1 MGTPVNAADAP
12 LPSRHILSRAQ
23 ILFLLLLP
31 LALLLYVWL
40 AARGVLGQAEY
51 TRPAMV
57 AAEVEPN
64 GAALYIQHCA
74 RCHGERGNA
83 NGITSPSLDPPA
95 RRFGEEK
102 FQLATTQNSI
112 PADDDLLYVIR
123 HGIPGTAMPAFD
135 HLPEADARAIV
146 SHVRWLAHAGTYSR
160 LFRRAKKD
168 EDEPD
173 AEEISKQVV
182 KLIQPGAQVELPKDL
197 PEPTAESIA
206 RGKKTFG
213 LNCATCHGP
222 EGKGDGPNVKDMK
235 NDLPEKGGNGRP
247 TKPRDLA
254 RGVFKGGSETNRLYA
269 RLLLGMPGTP
279 MPEMRA
285 LKPQE
290 IGDMVNFVLSLSDQS
305 RARSAAE

>member
-1 MGTPVNAADAP
+1 M
-12 LPSRHILSRAQ
+12 SRTQ
-23 ILFLLLLP
+23 IVLLLVLP

-40 AARGVLGQAEY
+40 AARGVLGQAKYE
-51 TRPAMV
+51 RPIVV
-57 AAEVEPN
+57 AAKVEPN
-64 GAALYIQHCA
+64 GAQLYLQHCA

-102 FQLATTQNSI
+102 FQLATTQNGI

-123 HGIPGTAMPAFD
+123 RGIPGTAMPSFD
-135 HLPEADARAIV
+135 HLSEGEQRSIV
-146 SHVRWLAHAGTYSR
+146 SHVRWLAHAGTYSW

-173 AEEISKQVV
+173 VEEISKQTA
-182 KLIQPGAQVELPKDL
+182 KLIQPGAPVELPADL
-197 PEPTAESIA
+197 PAPTAESIA

-213 LNCATCHGP
+213 LNCAICHGP

-235 NDLPEKGGNGRP
+235 NDLPEKRGNGRP
-247 TKPRDLA
+247 TRPRDLA

-269 RLLLGMPGTP
+269 RLLLGLPGTP

>member
-1 MGTPVNAADAP
+1 M
-12 LPSRHILSRAQ
+12 SRAQ
-23 ILFLLLLP
+23 VLFLLLLP

-51 TRPAMV
+51 TRPAIIV
-57 AAEVEPN
+57 HQPEPD

-95 RRFGEEK
+95 RRFGQEK
-102 FQLATTQNSI
+102 FQLATTINNI

-123 HGIPGTAMPAFD
+123 HGIPGTAMPSFD
-135 HLPEADARAIV
+135 HLPEGDARAIV
-146 SHVRWLAHAGTYSR
+146 SHVRWLAHAGTYSF

-173 AEEISKQVV
+173 VEEISKQTA
-182 KLIQPGAQVELPKDL
+182 KLIQPGPPVELPADL
-197 PEPTAESIA
+197 PEPTPESIA

-213 LNCATCHGP
+213 LNCAICHGP

-235 NDLPEKGGNGRP
+235 DDPPEKRGSGRP

-254 RGVFKGGSETNRLYA
+254 RGVFKGGSETRRLYA

-279 MPEMRA
+279 MPEMRL

-290 IGDMVNFVLSLSDQS
+290 IGDMVNFVLSLSGQS
-305 RARSAAE
+305 RAQSEPQ